1 MSFQKC
7 LHFFTIS
14 NPLCIRRNGSRDESL
29 ILLGIRDHLEALS
42 VVDKIKVFEGVSTIF
57 KKSRQ
62 IKNDNDDT
70 IESIYE
76 PISIEQLGTPKEP
89 PKFRHDS
96 AGENDSPILVVEPI
110 YHQQRMMNRDVVED
124 KLMEN
129 ITDKDF
135 RENEKS
141 AGQVIKRI
149 CVVSG
154 ISFDEMSMPPLS
166 SPAQKLIKSKKA
178 IDHGN
183 EKEFGS
189 LISQAIDSLLHDH
202 PSSNSPQKIYH
213 TGVANEDEDNG
224 GMNGLNHHGI
234 KQDGM
239 TDPRKLRTLL
249 K

>member
-1 MSFQKC
+1 
-7 LHFFTIS
+7 
-14 NPLCIRRNGSRDESL
+14 
-29 ILLGIRDHLEALS
+29 
-42 VVDKIKVFEGVSTIF
+42 
-57 KKSRQ
+57 
-62 IKNDNDDT
+62 
-70 IESIYE
+70 
-76 PISIEQLGTPKEP
+76 
-89 PKFRHDS
+89 
-96 AGENDSPILVVEPI
+96 
-110 YHQQRMMNRDVVED
+110 
-124 KLMEN
+124 
-129 ITDKDF
+129 
-135 RENEKS
+135 
-141 AGQVIKRI
+141 
-149 CVVSG
+149 
-154 ISFDEMSMPPLS
+154 MPPLS

-224 GMNGLNHHGI
+224 SMNGLNHHGM